1 MKQLPLLLLF
11 LTSTMVKAQVGFIQE
26 GNASYYADSFEGKV
40 TASGE
45 RYSHLKATCSH
56 VSIPFGA
63 MVKITNL
70 ENNQTVIARVNDRGP
85 FVPDRIMDVSK
96 SVAERLGFIGKGIVR
111 VRIEVI
117 DNQGLSALSEG
128 RTPKNNP
135 VAEKAAP
142 DEKKALP
149 KVETNQQAA
158 GAPENS
164 AELYAMQIERHSS
177 KGFFIQLGSF
187 KEQANLI
194 NLSAEAQQQFGKKV
208 NIQVVNIGNE
218 RLFKVLI
225 GPYGSRSD
233 AEKAKQNG
241 QTRYPG
247 CFIVELR

>member
-1 MKQLPLLLLF
+1 MKELLLSILI
-11 LTSTMVKAQVGFIQE
+11 LLPTLLKSQVGFVQE

-85 FVPDRIMDVSK
+85 FVPDRIIDVSK

-117 DNQGLSALSEG
+117 DNQSLSALPENYP
-128 RTPKNNP
+128 PKNNP
-135 VAEKAAP
+135 VTEKP
-142 DEKKALP
+142 TPNEKKAPP
-149 KVETNQQAA
+149 KVETNQQSAA
-158 GAPENS
+158 RENI
-164 AELYAMQIERHSS
+164 ADLFAIQIERYSS

-194 NLSAEAQQQFGKKV
+194 SLSAEAQQLFGEKV

-225 GPYGSRSD
+225 GPYSSRSD

-247 CFIVELR
+247 CFIVDLR